1 MAFQKLQTF
10 DLQEKPLPSHFDK
23 VENRLWVTTKFEPP
37 LNLTLYNLRSYIL
50 AKIDN
55 LLIYYTN

>member
-37 LNLTLYNLRSYIL
+37 P
-50 AKIDN
+50 
-55 LLIYYTN
+55 LLPDERLPLQPTAAS

>member
-37 LNLTLYNLRSYIL
+37 PKHQIVAPLKTREFLKS
-50 AKIDN
+50 
-55 LLIYYTN
+55 

>member
-37 LNLTLYNLRSYIL
+37 LHFNTL
-50 AKIDN
+50 
-55 LLIYYTN
+55 

>member
-37 LNLTLYNLRSYIL
+37 LQRAVEDLQRAPRELYR
-50 AKIDN
+50 A
-55 LLIYYTN
+55 